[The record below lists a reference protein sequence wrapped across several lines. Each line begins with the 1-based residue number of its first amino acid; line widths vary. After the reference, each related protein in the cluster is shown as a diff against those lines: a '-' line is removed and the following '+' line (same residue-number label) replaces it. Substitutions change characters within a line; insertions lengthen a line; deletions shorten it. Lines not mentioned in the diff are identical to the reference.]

1 MVAPLAADAAAGGAA
16 TAEGAAGSSEVLRPN
31 AYKGGSTMAVDRR
44 NRPPKAKKS
53 APAPAPKPAPQ
64 QKPPSQDRT
73 PREEPEEA
81 SDAPESRRQ
90 RRGLPNPGGAVR
102 EGSWVVLGFLGWVWV
117 ALPFIKSG
125 PGGVRDVLAAKFLNR
140 TPGGSS

>member
-1 MVAPLAADAAAGGAA
+1 MAAPLAAEAAGGTAVA
-16 TAEGAAGSSEVLRPN
+16 GGTAEGAAGGTLRTPRT
-31 AYKGGSTMAVDRR
+31 GGGAMAMDRK
-44 NRPPKAKKS
+44 NRPPKPAAS
-53 APAPAPKPAPQ
+53 APAG
-64 QKPPSQDRT
+64 PSQKKAPSKPT
-73 PREEPEEA
+73 PAQAPEQDSAPEETEPE
-81 SDAPESRRQ
+81 RRGE

-102 EGSWVVLGFLGWVWV
+102 DGSWIVLGFLGWVWV